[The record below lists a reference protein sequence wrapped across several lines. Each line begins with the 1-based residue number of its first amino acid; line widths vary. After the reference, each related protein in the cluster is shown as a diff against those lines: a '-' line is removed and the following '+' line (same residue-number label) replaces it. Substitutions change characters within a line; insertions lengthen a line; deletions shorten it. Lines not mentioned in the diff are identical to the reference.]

1 MVRIEQAV
9 FTSAVTNRRSGY
21 HLVATSPGIVD
32 ADAKELSNWGPS
44 HDSLV
49 ERSDDLASIN
59 FHPLPS
65 GAYCIS
71 RTVAQGNEPS
81 GRGVRVYTQC
91 LVADEAAM
99 GRFSNN
105 PFLLLETAQAAGFL
119 TVHDRVPDAL
129 PALDLPGRAAAVEQ
143 PRLERLAADPGPLWM
158 GTLTQA
164 ALESACLAIAGA
176 DVKPLV
182 AGLMSLLPPE
192 CRCEFSFSTGLK
204 FSIQRPFRIVPLPC
218 TAADLPIWQRRYNLT
233 VLDFSAP
240 PPSEFAPLD
249 GWPRLV
255 ERSLATGRV
264 STLAMQLSRHR
275 PGLTAEDLPALGLQ
289 LLEELDASALR
300 RTPEK
305 HVAAASRNDGDSIRQ
320 AHARHPELFPS
331 APVTRE
337 QPGPAHP
344 SHQLHPDSPL
354 VLEKLEHLDDAV
366 FDAMAGKP
374 GALETLRRLWP
385 RLRRELGPELL
396 AESSE
401 QYLRYALSI
410 WEQYSASREDRDPS
424 RALQALDV
432 LCILF
437 DRI

>member
-9 FTSAVTNRRSGY
+9 FTSAVTDRRSGY
-21 HLVATSPGIVD
+21 HLVATSPGIVE
-32 ADAKELSNWGPS
+32 ADAKELSSWGPS

-49 ERSDDLASIN
+49 DSCADRASVN

-65 GAYCIS
+65 GAYCVS
-71 RTVAQGNEPS
+71 RTVAQGHEPS
-81 GRGVRVYTQC
+81 SRGVRVYTQC
-91 LVADEAAM
+91 LVADEAALA
-99 GRFSNN
+99 RFSNN
-105 PFLLLETAQAAGFL
+105 PFLLLEAAQATGGL
-119 TVHDRVPDAL
+119 TVYDRVPDAL
-129 PALDLPGRAAAVEQ
+129 PALDLPGRAATVEQ
-143 PRLERLAADPGPLWM
+143 PLLERLAAAPGPQWM

-176 DVKPLV
+176 DVEPLL
-182 AGLMSLLPPE
+182 AGLMSLLPTE

-204 FSIQRPFRIVPLPC
+204 FSIQRPFRIVTLPC

-233 VLDFSAP
+233 VLDFSAQ
-240 PPSEFAPLD
+240 PPSEYAPLD

-275 PGLTAEDLPALGLQ
+275 PGLTTEDLPALGLQ

-300 RTPEK
+300 RMPERR
-305 HVAAASRNDGDSIRQ
+305 VAAAACEDGVAIRQ
-320 AHARHPELFPS
+320 AHAGHPELFPS
-331 APVTRE
+331 ATTPER
-337 QPGPAHP
+337 PGPVHP
-344 SHQLHPDSPL
+344 SHQLHPDSPA

-374 GALETLRRLWP
+374 GALDTLRRLWP
-385 RLRRELGPELL
+385 RIRQELGPELL
-396 AESSE
+396 TESSE

-410 WEQYSASREDRDPS
+410 WEQYSASREERDPT

>member
-32 ADAKELSNWGPS
+32 ADAKELSSWGPS
-44 HDSLV
+44 HDSLADRRA
-49 ERSDDLASIN
+49 ERGSIN

-65 GAYCIS
+65 GAYCVS
-71 RTVAQGNEPS
+71 RTVAEGQEPS
-81 GRGVRVYTQC
+81 GRGMRVYTQC

-99 GRFSNN
+99 ARFSNN
-105 PFLLLETAQAAGFL
+105 PFLLLEAAEAARVL
-119 TVHDRVPDAL
+119 TVYDRVPERL
-129 PALDLPGRAAAVEQ
+129 PALELPGRAAAVEQ
-143 PRLERLAADPGPLWM
+143 PLLERLAVDPGPQWM

-176 DVKPLV
+176 DVEPLL
-182 AGLMSLLPPE
+182 AGLLSLLPTE
-192 CRCEFSFSTGLK
+192 CRTEFSFSTGLK
-204 FSIQRPFRIVPLPC
+204 FSIQRPFRIVALPC
-218 TAADLPIWQRRYNLT
+218 STAELPVWQRRYNLT
-233 VLDFSAP
+233 VLDLSAP
-240 PPSEFAPLD
+240 PPAEYAPLD

-264 STLAMQLSRHR
+264 PALAMQLSRHR
-275 PGLTAEDLPALGLQ
+275 PGLMVDDLPALGLQ

-300 RTPEK
+300 RMPEK
-305 HVAAASRNDGDSIRQ
+305 RVATAARDESDLIRQ
-320 AHARHPELFPS
+320 AHAGHPEHAFS
-331 APVTRE
+331 AAAT
-337 QPGPAHP
+337 PAGLVDP
-344 SHQLHPDSPL
+344 SHQLHPDSPV
-354 VLEKLEHLDDAV
+354 VLEKLERLDDAV

-374 GALETLRRLWP
+374 GALDTLRRLWP
-385 RLRRELGPELL
+385 RARHELGPELL
-396 AESSE
+396 AESNE

-410 WEQYSASREDRDPS
+410 WEQYSATREDRDPT